1 MDNPIR
7 KISVAKIA
15 GNISDVAVW
24 ALEVYKIILSAKA
37 YAVDGVIKTTKA
49 VKSGAGKLSAVKRR
63 DSAPSTENQSAN
75 NNKEN
80 TSMKKSTFWSL
91 IAFLVAVC
99 AAVAG
104 ILYYLKKR
112 EAELEEYDDMLFSE
126 DYLADYL
133 PKDEEDCCHDDCCCE
148 EHTAEEDSISF

>member
-15 GNISDVAVW
+15 GNLSDVAVW
-24 ALEVYKIILSAKA
+24 ALEVYKIILSAKT

-49 VKSGAGKLSAVKRR
+49 VKSGAGKLAARSSRNT
-63 DSAPSTENQSAN
+63 APVAENPTAN
-75 NNKEN
+75 KNDKEN

-91 IAFLVAVC
+91 IAFVVAVC

-104 ILYYLKKR
+104 VLYYLKKR
-112 EAELEEYDDMLFSE
+112 EAELEEYDDMLFNE

-133 PKDEEDCCHDDCCCE
+133 PKDEEECCDDCCCE
-148 EHTAEEDSISF
+148 EHHAEEDSISF